1 MITNK
6 DLLSTINSYEDNVSD
21 HMDSDAAQTRAD
33 LLDYYLGESY
43 GNERDGY
50 SSIVTREVY
59 QTVENIKADIA
70 ELFVAD
76 DETVRFEPEGQE
88 DVEAAQQATDYI
100 RYVFYRQN
108 DGFSN
113 IMDSLIDGLLQRQG
127 IIKRWRAMED
137 STTSHNFDDISE
149 ESFMLLDADPEVEIT
164 EFEEYLD
171 DLTQTIY
178 YSGKMLHTVTKSSTR
193 IEVVPPEEFGI
204 DRNATTVQ
212 EARFVRQRSQKSKSD
227 LLEMDFDEAKID
239 KASTSSGYNE
249 YDSPERIARNFDTDD
264 YDGDEN
270 QIANTYDL
278 HEIYIRV
285 DRNEDGYD
293 ELLKVCKI
301 GNTVLDIEEVD
312 EIPFEIWTPIRM
324 PHKLTGLCPADA
336 AAPIQKM
343 KSTLWRNQLDNQY
356 NLNNGRPVVVEGQ
369 VDLDSVMASKPGAP
383 YLVKHPSAISFPG
396 QPSFG
401 AHTNNM
407 MGMADQML
415 EKDVG
420 STDNAISPD
429 ILNGNTAAGAVS
441 QVLSKRQARIRLIAR
456 EYGEFLRK
464 VFMGVYELEIAHA
477 DDKSIFRLNNK
488 FVEVDPRTWNARK
501 DVTVLVGLG
510 NGSKTEQLFHMQQT
524 MQAQQT
530 MVQAG
535 GLGVTVM
542 PQQIVQL
549 QEDMVRLYD
558 KAAYGR
564 YFTDPGPEFTGQP
577 EGPSPE
583 QEAAMQAQKV
593 QMEAVMAQIEIEKA
607 KVELDRAELELKE
620 QEFMLEVKKHEDENE
635 FKVAEI
641 NLEARSERAVK
652 IGN

>member
-1 MITNK
+1 MIENK
-6 DLLSTINSYEDNVSD
+6 ELLTTINSYEDNISD

-50 SSIVTREVY
+50 SSVVTREVY

-76 DETVRFEPEGQE
+76 DETVRFEPEGVN
-88 DVEAAQQATDYI
+88 DVEAAQQATDWI

-127 IIKRWRAMED
+127 VIKRWRAMED
-137 STTSHNFDDISE
+137 STSVHDFTDISQE
-149 ESFMLLDADPEVEIT
+149 AYALLEADPEVEIT
-164 EFEEYLD
+164 EFEELMD
-171 DLTQTIY
+171 DVTEMITF
-178 YSGKMLHTVTKSSTR
+178 SGKMLHTVTKSSTR
-193 IEVVPPEEFGI
+193 VEVVPPEEFGI
-204 DRNATTVQ
+204 DRNATTIK
-212 EARFVRQRSQKSKSD
+212 EARYVRQRSQKSKSD
-227 LLEMDFDEAKID
+227 LLEMGFKESKID

-249 YDSPERIARNFDTDD
+249 YDAPERIARNFDTDD

-278 HEIYIRV
+278 HEVYIRV
-285 DRNEDGYD
+285 DRDEDGFD
-293 ELLKVCKI
+293 ELIKVCKI
-301 GNTVLDIEEVD
+301 GNTVLDVEEVD

-369 VDLDSVMASKPGAP
+369 VDLDSVMSSKPGAP

-420 STDNAISPD
+420 STDNSISPD

-464 VFMGVYELEIAHA
+464 VFMGIYELEIAHA
-477 DDKSIFRLNNK
+477 EDKAVFRLNDK

-530 MVQAG
+530 MVSAG
-535 GLGVTVM
+535 GLGITVM
-542 PQQIVQL
+542 PYQIVQL

-564 YFTDPGPEFTGQP
+564 YFTDPGREFTGQQ
-577 EGPSPE
+577 EGPSAE
-583 QEAAMQAQKV
+583 QQAMQAQ
-593 QMEAVMAQIEIEKA
+593 QEALMAQIQIEQEKIA
-607 KVELDRAELELKE
+607 IDRAELELKE

-635 FKVAEI
+635 FKVAEL

>member
-1 MITNK
+1 MINNK
-6 DLLSTINSYEDNVSD
+6 ELLTTINSYEDNISD

-50 SSIVTREVY
+50 SSVVTREVY
-59 QTVENIKADIA
+59 QTVGNVKADIA
-70 ELFVAD
+70 EVFVAD
-76 DETVRFEPEGQE
+76 DETVRFEPEGVN
-88 DVEAAQQATDYI
+88 DVDAAQQATDWI

-127 IIKRWRAMED
+127 VIKRWRAMED
-137 STTSHNFDDISE
+137 STSVHDFTDISQE
-149 ESFMLLDADPEVEIT
+149 AYALLEADPEVEIT
-164 EFEEYLD
+164 EFEELMD
-171 DLTQTIY
+171 DVTEMITF
-178 YSGKMLHTVTKSSTR
+178 SGKMLHTVTKSSTR
-193 IEVVPPEEFGI
+193 VEVVPPEEFGI
-204 DRNATTVQ
+204 DRNATTIK
-212 EARFVRQRSQKSKSD
+212 EARYVRQRSQKSKSD
-227 LLEMDFDEAKID
+227 LLEMGFKESKID

-278 HEIYIRV
+278 HEVYIRV
-285 DRNEDGYD
+285 DRDEDGFD
-293 ELLKVCKI
+293 ELIKVCKI
-301 GNTVLDIEEVD
+301 GNTVLDVEEVD

-369 VDLDSVMASKPGAP
+369 VDLDSVMSSKPGAP

-420 STDNAISPD
+420 STDNSISPD

-464 VFMGVYELEIAHA
+464 VFMGIYELEIAHA
-477 DDKSIFRLNNK
+477 EDKAVFRLNDK

-530 MVQAG
+530 MVSAG
-535 GLGVTVM
+535 GLGITVM
-542 PQQIVQL
+542 PYQIVQL

-564 YFTDPGPEFTGQP
+564 YFTDPGKDFTGQQ
-577 EGPSPE
+577 EGPSAE
-583 QEAAMQAQKV
+583 QQAMQAQ
-593 QMEAVMAQIEIEKA
+593 QQAVMAQIEIEKEKIA
-607 KVELDRAELELKE
+607 IDRAELELKE

-635 FKVAEI
+635 FKVAEL

-652 IGN
+652 IG

>member
-1 MITNK
+1 MIENK
-6 DLLSTINSYEDNVSD
+6 ELLTTINSYEDNISD

-50 SSIVTREVY
+50 SSVVTREVY

-76 DETVRFEPEGQE
+76 DETVRFEPEGVN
-88 DVEAAQQATDYI
+88 DVEAAQQATDWI

-127 IIKRWRAMED
+127 VIKRWRAMED
-137 STTSHNFDDISE
+137 STSVHDFTDISQE
-149 ESFMLLDADPEVEIT
+149 AYALLEADPEVEIT
-164 EFEEYLD
+164 EFEELMD
-171 DLTQTIY
+171 DVTEMITF
-178 YSGKMLHTVTKSSTR
+178 SGKMLHTVTKSSTR
-193 IEVVPPEEFGI
+193 VEVVPPEEFGI
-204 DRNATTVQ
+204 DRNATTIK
-212 EARFVRQRSQKSKSD
+212 EARYVRQRSQKSKSD
-227 LLEMDFDEAKID
+227 LLEMGFKESKID

-249 YDSPERIARNFDTDD
+249 YDAPERIARNFDTDD

-278 HEIYIRV
+278 HEVYIRV
-285 DRNEDGYD
+285 DRDEDGFD
-293 ELLKVCKI
+293 ELIKVCKI
-301 GNTVLDIEEVD
+301 GNTVLDVEEVD

-369 VDLDSVMASKPGAP
+369 VDLDSVMSSKPGAP

-420 STDNAISPD
+420 STDNSISPD

-464 VFMGVYELEIAHA
+464 VFMGIYELEIAHA
-477 DDKSIFRLNNK
+477 EDKAIFRLNDK

-530 MVQAG
+530 MVSAG
-535 GLGVTVM
+535 GLGITVM
-542 PQQIVQL
+542 PYQIVQL

-564 YFTDPGPEFTGQP
+564 YFTDPGREFTGQQ
-577 EGPSPE
+577 EGPSAE
-583 QEAAMQAQKV
+583 QQAMQAQ
-593 QMEAVMAQIEIEKA
+593 QEALMAQIQIEQEKIA
-607 KVELDRAELELKE
+607 IDRAELELKE

-635 FKVAEI
+635 FKVAEL

>member
-6 DLLSTINSYEDNVSD
+6 ELLSTIDSYEDNVSD

-33 LLDYYLGESY
+33 LLDYYLGERY

-59 QTVENIKADIA
+59 QSIENIKADIA

-76 DETVRFEPEGQE
+76 DETVRFEPEGPE
-88 DVEAAQQATDYI
+88 DVEAAQQATDWV

-127 IIKRWRAMED
+127 VIKRWRSMED
-137 STTSHNFDDISE
+137 KTTTHSFEDISQPAFE
-149 ESFMLLDADPEVEIT
+149 VLEADPEIEIT
-164 EFEEYLD
+164 EFEEVLD
-171 DLTQTIY
+171 EITGLNTYQ
-178 YSGKMLHTVTKSSTR
+178 GKMLRTVTESCTR
-193 IEVVPPEEFGI
+193 VEVVPPEEFGI
-204 DRNATTVQ
+204 DRNAATVQ

-227 LLEMDFDEAKID
+227 LLEMGFEESKID
-239 KASTSSGYNE
+239 KATASSGYNE

-270 QIANTYDL
+270 YIGKMYDL
-278 HEIYIRV
+278 HEVYIKV
-285 DRNEDGYD
+285 DRDEDGYD

-301 GNTVLDIEEVD
+301 GNVVLNIEEVD

-336 AAPIQKM
+336 AAPIQKV

-369 VDLDSVMASKPGAP
+369 VDLDSVMSSKPGAP
-383 YLVKHPSAISFPG
+383 YLVKHPNAISFPS

-401 AHTNNM
+401 THTYNM
-407 MGMADQML
+407 MGIADQML
-415 EKDVG
+415 EANVG
-420 STDNAISPD
+420 STDNSLNPD

-456 EYGEFLRK
+456 EFGEFLRK
-464 VFMGVYELEIAHA
+464 VFMGIYELEIAHA
-477 DDKSIFRLNNK
+477 DDKAIFRLDNK

-524 MQAQQT
+524 MAAQQQ
-530 MVQAG
+530 MVAAG

-542 PQQIVQL
+542 PYQIVQL

-564 YFTDPGPEFTGQP
+564 YFTDPGVEFTGQA

-583 QEAAMQAQKV
+583 QQAVEAQMQAT
-593 QMEAVMAQIEIEKA
+593 MAQIQIEQEKLA
-607 KVELDRAELELKE
+607 IDREELALKE
-620 QEFMLEVKKHEDENE
+620 QEFMLDVKKHEDENE
-635 FKVAEI
+635 FKVAEL

>member
-6 DLLSTINSYEDNVSD
+6 ELLSTIDSYEDNVSD

-33 LLDYYLGESY
+33 LLDYYLGEQY

-59 QTVENIKADIA
+59 QSVENIKSDIA

-76 DETVRFEPEGQE
+76 DETVRFEPEGPE
-88 DVEAAQQATDYI
+88 DVEAAQQATDWV

-127 IIKRWRAMED
+127 VIKRWRAMED
-137 STTSHNFDDISE
+137 KTTTHSFEDISQPAFE
-149 ESFMLLDADPEVEIT
+149 VLDSDPEIEIT
-164 EFEEYLD
+164 EFEEVLD
-171 DLTQTIY
+171 ELTGLNTYQ
-178 YSGKMLHTVTKSSTR
+178 GKMLRTVTESCTR
-193 IEVVPPEEFGI
+193 VEVVPPEEFGI
-204 DRNATTVQ
+204 DRNAATVQ

-227 LLEMDFDEAKID
+227 LLEMGFEESKID
-239 KASTSSGYNE
+239 KATTSSGYNE

-270 QIANTYDL
+270 YIGKMYDL
-278 HEIYIRV
+278 HEVYIRV
-285 DRNEDGYD
+285 DRDEDGYD
-293 ELLKVCKI
+293 ELLKVCKV
-301 GNTVLDIEEVD
+301 GNIVLNIEEVD

-336 AAPIQKM
+336 AAPIQKV

-369 VDLDSVMASKPGAP
+369 VDLDSVMSSKPGAP
-383 YLVKHPSAISFPG
+383 YLVKHPNAISFPS

-401 AHTNNM
+401 AHTYNM
-407 MGMADQML
+407 MGVADQML
-415 EKDVG
+415 EANVG
-420 STDNAISPD
+420 STDNSLDPN

-441 QVLSKRQARIRLIAR
+441 QVISKRQARIRLIAR
-456 EYGEFLRK
+456 EFGEFLRK
-464 VFMGVYELEIAHA
+464 VFMGIYELEIAHA
-477 DDKSIFRLNNK
+477 DDKAIFRLDNK

-524 MQAQQT
+524 MAAQQQ
-530 MVQAG
+530 MVAAG

-542 PQQIVQL
+542 PYQIVQL

-564 YFTDPGPEFTGQP
+564 YFTDPGVEFTGQQ

-583 QEAAMQAQKV
+583 QQAMEAQMQAT
-593 QMEAVMAQIEIEKA
+593 MAQIQIEQEKLA
-607 KVELDRAELELKE
+607 IDREELALKE
-620 QEFMLEVKKHEDENE
+620 QEFMLDVKKHEDENE
-635 FKVAEI
+635 FKVAEL

>member
-6 DLLSTINSYEDNVSD
+6 ELLSTIDSYEDNVSD

-33 LLDYYLGESY
+33 LLDYYLGERY

-59 QTVENIKADIA
+59 QSVENIKSDIA

-76 DETVRFEPEGQE
+76 DETVRFEPEGPE
-88 DVEAAQQATDYI
+88 DVEAAQQATDWV

-127 IIKRWRAMED
+127 VIKRWRAMED
-137 STTSHNFDDISE
+137 KTTTHSFEDISQPAFE
-149 ESFMLLDADPEVEIT
+149 VLDSDPEIEIT
-164 EFEEYLD
+164 EFEEVLD
-171 DLTQTIY
+171 ELTGLNTYQ
-178 YSGKMLHTVTKSSTR
+178 GKMLRTVTESCTR
-193 IEVVPPEEFGI
+193 VEVVPPEEFGI
-204 DRNATTVQ
+204 DRNAATVQ

-227 LLEMDFDEAKID
+227 LLEMGFEESKID
-239 KASTSSGYNE
+239 KATTSSGYNE

-270 QIANTYDL
+270 YIGKMYDL
-278 HEIYIRV
+278 HEVYIRV
-285 DRNEDGYD
+285 DRDEDGYD

-301 GNTVLDIEEVD
+301 GNIVLNIEEVD

-336 AAPIQKM
+336 AAPIQKV

-369 VDLDSVMASKPGAP
+369 VDLDSVMSSKPGAP
-383 YLVKHPSAISFPG
+383 YLVKHPNAISFPS

-401 AHTNNM
+401 AHTYNM
-407 MGMADQML
+407 MGVADQML
-415 EKDVG
+415 EANVG
-420 STDNAISPD
+420 STDNSLDPN

-441 QVLSKRQARIRLIAR
+441 QVISKRQARIRLIAR
-456 EYGEFLRK
+456 EFGEFLRK
-464 VFMGVYELEIAHA
+464 VFMGIYELEIAHA
-477 DDKSIFRLNNK
+477 DDKAIFRLDNK

-524 MQAQQT
+524 MAAQQQ
-530 MVQAG
+530 MVAAG

-542 PQQIVQL
+542 PYQIVQL

-564 YFTDPGPEFTGQP
+564 YFTDPGVEFTGQQ

-583 QEAAMQAQKV
+583 QQAMEAQMQAT
-593 QMEAVMAQIEIEKA
+593 MAQIQIEQEKLA
-607 KVELDRAELELKE
+607 IDREELALKE
-620 QEFMLEVKKHEDENE
+620 QEFMLDVKKHEDENE
-635 FKVAEI
+635 FKVAEL

>member
-1 MITNK
+1 MINNK
-6 DLLSTINSYEDNVSD
+6 ELLSTIQSYEDNVSD

-33 LLDYYLGESY
+33 LLDYYLGERY

-59 QTVENIKADIA
+59 QSVENIKSDIA

-76 DETVRFEPEGQE
+76 DETVRFEPEGPE
-88 DVEAAQQATDYI
+88 DVEAAQQATDWV

-127 IIKRWRAMED
+127 VIKRWRAMED
-137 STTSHNFDDISE
+137 KTTTHSFEDISQPAFE
-149 ESFMLLDADPEVEIT
+149 VLDSDPEIEIT
-164 EFEEYLD
+164 EFEEVLD
-171 DLTQTIY
+171 ELTGLNTYQ
-178 YSGKMLHTVTKSSTR
+178 GKMLRTVTESCTR
-193 IEVVPPEEFGI
+193 VEVVPPEEFGI
-204 DRNATTVQ
+204 DRNAATVQ

-227 LLEMDFDEAKID
+227 LLEMGFEESKID
-239 KASTSSGYNE
+239 KATTSSGYSE

-270 QIANTYDL
+270 YIGKMYDL
-278 HEIYIRV
+278 HEVYIRV
-285 DRNEDGYD
+285 DRDEDGYD

-301 GNTVLDIEEVD
+301 GNIVLNIEEVD

-336 AAPIQKM
+336 AAPIQKV

-369 VDLDSVMASKPGAP
+369 VDLDSVMSSKPGAP
-383 YLVKHPSAISFPG
+383 YLVKHPNAISFPS

-401 AHTNNM
+401 AHTYNM
-407 MGMADQML
+407 MGVADQML
-415 EKDVG
+415 EANVG
-420 STDNAISPD
+420 STDNSLDPS

-441 QVLSKRQARIRLIAR
+441 QVVSKRQARIRLIAR
-456 EYGEFLRK
+456 EFGEFLRK
-464 VFMGVYELEIAHA
+464 VFMGIYELEIAHA
-477 DDKSIFRLNNK
+477 DDKAIFRLDNK

-524 MQAQQT
+524 MAAQQQ
-530 MVQAG
+530 MVAAG

-542 PQQIVQL
+542 PYQIVQL

-564 YFTDPGPEFTGQP
+564 YFTDPGVEFTGQQ

-583 QEAAMQAQKV
+583 QQAMEAQMQAT
-593 QMEAVMAQIEIEKA
+593 MAQIQIEQEKLA
-607 KVELDRAELELKE
+607 IDREELALKE
-620 QEFMLEVKKHEDENE
+620 QEFMLDVKKHEDENE
-635 FKVAEI
+635 FKVAEL

>member
-1 MITNK
+1 MIENK
-6 DLLSTINSYEDNVSD
+6 ELLTTINSYEDNISD

-50 SSIVTREVY
+50 SSVVTREVY

-76 DETVRFEPEGQE
+76 DETVRFEPEGVN
-88 DVEAAQQATDYI
+88 DVEAAQQATDWI

-127 IIKRWRAMED
+127 VIKRWRAMED
-137 STTSHNFDDISE
+137 STSVHDFTDISQE
-149 ESFMLLDADPEVEIT
+149 AYALLEADPEVEIT
-164 EFEEYLD
+164 EFEELMD
-171 DLTQTIY
+171 DVTEMITF
-178 YSGKMLHTVTKSSTR
+178 SGKMLHTVTKSSTR
-193 IEVVPPEEFGI
+193 VEVVPPEEFGI
-204 DRNATTVQ
+204 DRNATTIK
-212 EARFVRQRSQKSKSD
+212 EARYVRQRSQKSKSD
-227 LLEMDFDEAKID
+227 LLEMGFKESKID

-249 YDSPERIARNFDTDD
+249 YDAPERIARNFDTDD

-278 HEIYIRV
+278 HEVYIRV
-285 DRNEDGYD
+285 DRDEDGFD
-293 ELLKVCKI
+293 ELIKVCKI
-301 GNTVLDIEEVD
+301 GNTVLDVEEVD

-369 VDLDSVMASKPGAP
+369 VDLDSVMSSKPGAP

-420 STDNAISPD
+420 STDNSISPD

-441 QVLSKRQARIRLIAR
+441 QILSKRQARIRLIAR

-464 VFMGVYELEIAHA
+464 VFMGIYELEIAHA
-477 DDKSIFRLNNK
+477 EDKAIFRLNDK

-530 MVQAG
+530 MVSAG
-535 GLGVTVM
+535 GLGITVM
-542 PQQIVQL
+542 PYQIVQL

-564 YFTDPGPEFTGQP
+564 YFTDPGREFTGQQ
-577 EGPSPE
+577 EGPSAE
-583 QEAAMQAQKV
+583 QQAMQAQ
-593 QMEAVMAQIEIEKA
+593 QEALMAQIQIEQEKIA
-607 KVELDRAELELKE
+607 IDRAELELKE

-635 FKVAEI
+635 FKVAEL

>member
-1 MITNK
+1 
-6 DLLSTINSYEDNVSD
+6 
-21 HMDSDAAQTRAD
+21 
-33 LLDYYLGESY
+33 
-43 GNERDGY
+43 
-50 SSIVTREVY
+50 
-59 QTVENIKADIA
+59 
-70 ELFVAD
+70 
-76 DETVRFEPEGQE
+76 
-88 DVEAAQQATDYI
+88 
-100 RYVFYRQN
+100 
-108 DGFSN
+108 
-113 IMDSLIDGLLQRQG
+113 
-127 IIKRWRAMED
+127 
-137 STTSHNFDDISE
+137 
-149 ESFMLLDADPEVEIT
+149 
-164 EFEEYLD
+164 
-171 DLTQTIY
+171 
-178 YSGKMLHTVTKSSTR
+178 
-193 IEVVPPEEFGI
+193 
-204 DRNATTVQ
+204 
-212 EARFVRQRSQKSKSD
+212 
-227 LLEMDFDEAKID
+227 
-239 KASTSSGYNE
+239 
-249 YDSPERIARNFDTDD
+249 
-264 YDGDEN
+264 
-270 QIANTYDL
+270 
-278 HEIYIRV
+278 
-285 DRNEDGYD
+285 
-293 ELLKVCKI
+293 
-301 GNTVLDIEEVD
+301 
-312 EIPFEIWTPIRM
+312 
-324 PHKLTGLCPADA
+324 
-336 AAPIQKM
+336 
-343 KSTLWRNQLDNQY
+343 
-356 NLNNGRPVVVEGQ
+356 
-369 VDLDSVMASKPGAP
+369 
-383 YLVKHPSAISFPG
+383 
-396 QPSFG
+396 
-401 AHTNNM
+401 

-488 FVEVDPRTWNARK
+488 FIEVDPRTWNARK

-524 MQAQQT
+524 MQAQQM

-564 YFTDPGPEFTGQP
+564 YFTDPGAEFTGQP

-583 QEAAMQAQKV
+583 QQAAMQAQQV

>member
-6 DLLSTINSYEDNVSD
+6 ELLSTISSYEDNVSD

-33 LLDYYLGESY
+33 LLDYYLGEQY

-59 QTVENIKADIA
+59 QSIENIKSDIA

-76 DETVRFEPEGQE
+76 DETVRFEPEGPE
-88 DVEAAQQATDYI
+88 DVEAAQQATDWV

-127 IIKRWRAMED
+127 VIKRWRSMED
-137 STTSHNFDDISE
+137 KTTTHSFEDISQPAFE
-149 ESFMLLDADPEVEIT
+149 VLDSDPEIEIT
-164 EFEEYLD
+164 EFEEVLD
-171 DLTQTIY
+171 ELTGLNTYQ
-178 YSGKMLHTVTKSSTR
+178 GKMLRTVTESCTR
-193 IEVVPPEEFGI
+193 VEVVPPEEFGI
-204 DRNATTVQ
+204 DSNATTVQ
-212 EARFVRQRSQKSKSD
+212 EARYVRQRSQKSKSD
-227 LLEMDFDEAKID
+227 LLEMGFEEKKID
-239 KASTSSGYNE
+239 KAVTSSGYNE
-249 YDSPERIARNFDTDD
+249 YDSPERIARNFDSDD
-264 YDGDEN
+264 YDGD
-270 QIANTYDL
+270 ANYITKMYDL
-278 HEIYIRV
+278 HEVYIRT
-285 DRNEDGYD
+285 DRDEDGYD
-293 ELLKVCKI
+293 ELLRVCKV
-301 GNTVLDIEEVD
+301 GNTVLMIEEVD

-336 AAPIQKM
+336 AAPIQKV

-369 VDLDSVMASKPGAP
+369 VDLDSVMSSKPGAP
-383 YLVKHPSAISFPG
+383 YLVKHPNAISFPS

-401 AHTNNM
+401 AHTYNM
-407 MGMADQML
+407 MGVADQML
-415 EKDVG
+415 EANVG
-420 STDNAISPD
+420 STDNSLDPS

-441 QVLSKRQARIRLIAR
+441 QVISKRQARIRLIAR
-456 EYGEFLRK
+456 EFGEFLRK
-464 VFMGVYELEIAHA
+464 VFMGIYELEIAHA
-477 DDKSIFRLNNK
+477 DDKAIFRLDNK
-488 FVEVDPRTWNARK
+488 FVEVDPRSWNARK

-524 MQAQQT
+524 MAAQQQ
-530 MVQAG
+530 MVAAG

-542 PQQIVQL
+542 PYQIVQL

-564 YFTDPGPEFTGQP
+564 YFTDPGVEFTGQS

-583 QEAAMQAQKV
+583 QQALEAQMQAT
-593 QMEAVMAQIEIEKA
+593 MAQIQIEQEKLA
-607 KVELDRAELELKE
+607 IDREELALKE
-620 QEFMLEVKKHEDENE
+620 QEFMLDVKKHEDENE
-635 FKVAEI
+635 FKVAEL

>member
-1 MITNK
+1 MIENK
-6 DLLSTINSYEDNVSD
+6 ELLTTINSYEDNISD

-76 DETVRFEPEGQE
+76 DETVRFEPEGVN
-88 DVEAAQQATDYI
+88 DVEAAQQATDWI

-127 IIKRWRAMED
+127 VIKRWRAMED
-137 STTSHNFDDISE
+137 STSSHDFTDISQE
-149 ESFMLLDADPEVEIT
+149 AYMLLEADPEVEIT
-164 EFEEYLD
+164 EFEESID
-171 DLTQTIY
+171 DVTEMITF
-178 YSGKMLHTVTKSSTR
+178 SGKMLHTVTKSSTR
-193 IEVVPPEEFGI
+193 VEVVPSEEFGI
-204 DRNATTVQ
+204 DQNATTIKD
-212 EARFVRQRSQKSKSD
+212 ARYVRQRSQKSKSD
-227 LLEMDFDEAKID
+227 LLEMGFKESKID
-239 KASTSSGYNE
+239 KASSSSGYNE
-249 YDSPERIARNFDTDD
+249 YDAPERIARNFDTDD

-270 QIANTYDL
+270 QIAKTYDL
-278 HEIYIRV
+278 HEVYIRL
-285 DRNEDGYD
+285 DRDEDGFD
-293 ELLKVCKI
+293 ELIKVCRI
-301 GNTVLDIEEVD
+301 GNTVLDVEEVD

-369 VDLDSVMASKPGAP
+369 VDLDSVMSSKPGAP
-383 YLVKHPSAISFPG
+383 YLVKHPSAISFPS

-415 EKDVG
+415 ERDVG
-420 STDNAISPD
+420 STDNSISPD

-464 VFMGVYELEIAHA
+464 VFMGIYELEIAHA
-477 DDKSIFRLNNK
+477 EDKAVFRLNDK

-524 MQAQQT
+524 MQAQQA
-530 MVQAG
+530 MVSAG
-535 GLGVTVM
+535 GLGITVM
-542 PQQIVQL
+542 PYQIVQL

-564 YFTDPGPEFTGQP
+564 YFTDPGREFTGQQ
-577 EGPSPE
+577 EGPSAE
-583 QEAAMQAQKV
+583 QQAMQAQ
-593 QMEAVMAQIEIEKA
+593 QQAVMAQIQIEQEKIA
-607 KVELDRAELELKE
+607 IDRAELELKE

-635 FKVAEI
+635 FKVAEL

>member
-1 MITNK
+1 MIENK
-6 DLLSTINSYEDNVSD
+6 ELLTTINSYEDNISD

-76 DETVRFEPEGQE
+76 DETVRFEPEGPE
-88 DVEAAQQATDYI
+88 DVEAAQQATDWI

-127 IIKRWRAMED
+127 VIKRWRAMED
-137 STTSHNFDDISE
+137 STSTHDFTDISQE
-149 ESFMLLDADPEVEIT
+149 AYTLLEADPEVEIT
-164 EFEEYLD
+164 EFEESID
-171 DLTQTIY
+171 NVTEMITF
-178 YSGKMLHTVTKSSTR
+178 SGKMLHTVTKSSTR
-193 IEVVPPEEFGI
+193 VEVVPSEEFGI
-204 DRNATTVQ
+204 DQNATTIKD
-212 EARFVRQRSQKSKSD
+212 ARYVRQRSQKSKSD
-227 LLEMDFDEAKID
+227 LLEMGFKESKID
-239 KASTSSGYNE
+239 KASSSSGYNE
-249 YDSPERIARNFDTDD
+249 YDAPERIARNFDTDD

-270 QIANTYDL
+270 QIAKTYDL
-278 HEIYIRV
+278 HEVYIRL
-285 DRNEDGYD
+285 DRDEDGFD
-293 ELLKVCKI
+293 ELIKVCRI
-301 GNTVLDIEEVD
+301 GNTVLDVEEVD

-369 VDLDSVMASKPGAP
+369 VDLDSVMSSKPGAP
-383 YLVKHPSAISFPG
+383 YLVKHPSAISFPS

-420 STDNAISPD
+420 STDNSISPD

-464 VFMGVYELEIAHA
+464 VFMGIYELEIAHA
-477 DDKSIFRLNNK
+477 EDKAIFRLNDK

-530 MVQAG
+530 MVSAG
-535 GLGVTVM
+535 GLGITVM
-542 PQQIVQL
+542 PYQIVQL

-564 YFTDPGPEFTGQP
+564 YFTDPGKDFTGQQ
-577 EGPSPE
+577 EGPSAE
-583 QEAAMQAQKV
+583 QQAMQAQ
-593 QMEAVMAQIEIEKA
+593 QQAVMAQIQIEQEKIA
-607 KVELDRAELELKE
+607 IDRAELELKE

-635 FKVAEI
+635 FKVAEL

-652 IGN
+652 IG

>member
-6 DLLSTINSYEDNVSD
+6 ELLTTIDSYEDNISD

-33 LLDYYLGESY
+33 LLDYYLGERY

-59 QTVENIKADIA
+59 QSIENIKADIA

-76 DETVRFEPEGQE
+76 DETVRFEPEGPE
-88 DVEAAQQATDYI
+88 DVEAAQQATDWV

-127 IIKRWRAMED
+127 VIKRWRAMED
-137 STTSHNFDDISE
+137 KTTTHSFEEISQPAFE
-149 ESFMLLDADPEVEIT
+149 VLEADPEIEIT
-164 EFEEYLD
+164 EFEELLD
-171 DLTQTIY
+171 EVTGLVTY
-178 YSGKMLHTVTKSSTR
+178 KGKMLRTVTESSTR
-193 IEVVPPEEFGI
+193 VEVVPPEEFGI

-227 LLEMDFDEAKID
+227 LLEMGFEESKID
-239 KASTSSGYNE
+239 KATASSGYNE

-270 QIANTYDL
+270 YIGKMYDL
-278 HEIYIRV
+278 HEVYIKV
-285 DRNEDGYD
+285 DRDEDGYD

-301 GNTVLDIEEVD
+301 GNVVLNIEEVD

-336 AAPIQKM
+336 AAPIQKV

-369 VDLDSVMASKPGAP
+369 VDLDSVMSSKPGAP
-383 YLVKHPSAISFPG
+383 YLVKHPNAISFPS

-401 AHTNNM
+401 AHTYNM
-407 MGMADQML
+407 MSVADQML
-415 EKDVG
+415 EANVG
-420 STDNAISPD
+420 STDNSLNPD

-441 QVLSKRQARIRLIAR
+441 QVLSKRQARVRLIAR
-456 EYGEFLRK
+456 EFGEFLRK
-464 VFMGVYELEIAHA
+464 VFMGIYELEIAHA
-477 DDKSIFRLNNK
+477 EDKAIFRLDNR

-524 MQAQQT
+524 MAAQQM

-542 PQQIVQL
+542 PYQIVQL

-564 YFTDPGPEFTGQP
+564 YFTDPGVQFTGQP
-577 EGPSPE
+577 EGPTPE
-583 QEAAMQAQKV
+583 QQAMEAQMQA
-593 QMEAVMAQIEIEKA
+593 AMAQIQIEQEKLA
-607 KVELDRAELELKE
+607 IEREELALKE
-620 QEFMLEVKKHEDENE
+620 QEFMLDVKKHEDENE
-635 FKVAEI
+635 FKVAEL

>member
-6 DLLSTINSYEDNVSD
+6 ELLSTIDSYEDNVSD

-33 LLDYYLGESY
+33 LLDYYLGERY

-59 QTVENIKADIA
+59 QSIENIKADIA

-76 DETVRFEPEGQE
+76 DETVRFEPEGPE
-88 DVEAAQQATDYI
+88 DVEAAQQATDWV

-127 IIKRWRAMED
+127 VIKRWRSMED
-137 STTSHNFDDISE
+137 KTTTHSFEDISQPAFE
-149 ESFMLLDADPEVEIT
+149 VLDSDPEIEIT
-164 EFEEYLD
+164 EFEEVLD
-171 DLTQTIY
+171 ELTGLNTYQ
-178 YSGKMLHTVTKSSTR
+178 GKMLRTVTESCTR
-193 IEVVPPEEFGI
+193 VEVVPPEEFGI
-204 DRNATTVQ
+204 DRNAATVQ
-212 EARFVRQRSQKSKSD
+212 EARYVRQRSQKSKSD
-227 LLEMDFDEAKID
+227 LLEMGFEESKID
-239 KASTSSGYNE
+239 KATTSSGYNE
-249 YDSPERIARNFDTDD
+249 YDSPERIARNFDSDD

-270 QIANTYDL
+270 YIGKMYDL
-278 HEIYIRV
+278 HEVYIKV
-285 DRNEDGYD
+285 DRDEDGYD
-293 ELLKVCKI
+293 ELIKVCKI
-301 GNTVLDIEEVD
+301 GNVVLNIEEVD

-336 AAPIQKM
+336 AAPIQKV

-369 VDLDSVMASKPGAP
+369 VDLDSVMSSKPGAP
-383 YLVKHPSAISFPG
+383 YLVKHPNAISFPS

-401 AHTNNM
+401 THTYNM
-407 MGMADQML
+407 MGIADQML
-415 EKDVG
+415 EANVG
-420 STDNAISPD
+420 STDNSLNPD

-456 EYGEFLRK
+456 EFGEFLRK
-464 VFMGVYELEIAHA
+464 VFMGIYELEIAHA
-477 DDKSIFRLNNK
+477 DDKAIFRLDNK

-524 MQAQQT
+524 MAAQQQ
-530 MVQAG
+530 MVAAG

-542 PQQIVQL
+542 PYQIVQL

-564 YFTDPGPEFTGQP
+564 YFTDPGAEFTGQP

-583 QEAAMQAQKV
+583 QQAMEAQMQAT
-593 QMEAVMAQIEIEKA
+593 MAQIQIEQEKLA
-607 KVELDRAELELKE
+607 IEREELALKE
-620 QEFMLEVKKHEDENE
+620 QEFMLDVKKHEDENE
-635 FKVAEI
+635 FKVAEL

>member
-1 MITNK
+1 MINNK
-6 DLLSTINSYEDNVSD
+6 ELLSTIQSYEDNVSD

-33 LLDYYLGESY
+33 LLDYYLGERY

-59 QTVENIKADIA
+59 QSVENIKSDIA

-76 DETVRFEPEGQE
+76 DETVRFEPEGPE
-88 DVEAAQQATDYI
+88 DVEAAQQATDWV

-127 IIKRWRAMED
+127 VIKRWRAMED
-137 STTSHNFDDISE
+137 KTTTHSFEDISQPAFE
-149 ESFMLLDADPEVEIT
+149 VLDSDPEIEIT
-164 EFEEYLD
+164 EFEEVLD
-171 DLTQTIY
+171 ELTGLSTYQ
-178 YSGKMLHTVTKSSTR
+178 GKMLRTVTESCTR
-193 IEVVPPEEFGI
+193 VEVVPPEEFGI
-204 DRNATTVQ
+204 DRNAATVQ

-227 LLEMDFDEAKID
+227 LLEMGFEESKID

-270 QIANTYDL
+270 YIGKMYDL
-278 HEIYIRV
+278 HEVYIRV
-285 DRNEDGYD
+285 DRDEDGYD
-293 ELLKVCKI
+293 ELLKVCKV
-301 GNTVLDIEEVD
+301 GNIVLNIEEVD

-336 AAPIQKM
+336 AAPIQKV

-369 VDLDSVMASKPGAP
+369 VDLDSVMSSKPGAP
-383 YLVKHPSAISFPG
+383 YLVKHPNAISFPS

-401 AHTNNM
+401 AHTYNM
-407 MGMADQML
+407 MGVADQML
-415 EKDVG
+415 EANVG
-420 STDNAISPD
+420 STDNSIDPS

-441 QVLSKRQARIRLIAR
+441 QVVSKRQARIRLIAR
-456 EYGEFLRK
+456 EFGEFLRK
-464 VFMGVYELEIAHA
+464 VFMGIYELEIAHA
-477 DDKSIFRLNNK
+477 DDKAIFRLDNK

-524 MQAQQT
+524 MAAQQQ
-530 MVQAG
+530 MVAAG

-542 PQQIVQL
+542 PYQIVQL

-564 YFTDPGPEFTGQP
+564 YFTDPGVEFTGQQ

-583 QEAAMQAQKV
+583 QQAMEAQMQAT
-593 QMEAVMAQIEIEKA
+593 MAQIQIEQEKLA
-607 KVELDRAELELKE
+607 IDREELALKE
-620 QEFMLEVKKHEDENE
+620 QEFMLDVKKHEDENE
-635 FKVAEI
+635 FKVAEL